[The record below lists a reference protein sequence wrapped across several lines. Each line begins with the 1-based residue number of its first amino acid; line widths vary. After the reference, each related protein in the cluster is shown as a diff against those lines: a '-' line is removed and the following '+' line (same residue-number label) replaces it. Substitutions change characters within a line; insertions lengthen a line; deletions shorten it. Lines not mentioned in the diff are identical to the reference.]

1 MFYSHTTQLDLRPP
15 ANNSYL
21 HWTIVQTSIWHC
33 INEFTGEKKYLP
45 ENVKLYQRLWNY
57 FFLLDETAVLFCKLW
72 KCTKISNCLSTMVS
86 YSYNFVKLRRG
97 SRNVSKGNWAGR
109 QKRGWIVIEL
119 NCKFCKKNHVIHV
132 QNMHKK
138 QTNI

>member
-1 MFYSHTTQLDLRPP
+1 M
-15 ANNSYL
+15 
-21 HWTIVQTSIWHC
+21 
-33 INEFTGEKKYLP
+33 YLP

-72 KCTKISNCLSTMVS
+72 
-86 YSYNFVKLRRG
+86 
-97 SRNVSKGNWAGR
+97 NVPKYQIVCQLWLTIVIILLNSGVDPEMFQKGIEQGDK
-109 QKRGWIVIEL
+109 KRGWIVIEL